1 MLTGY
6 RGVVGGRSSLLHSR
20 DVDRFSVDQIVSFLV
35 NLLNAPVHL
44 DLLDNDV
51 GVDGLGRVVWVV
63 HHVEVQISLLIS
75 WLGGWRLFIHADSV
89 APA

>member
-1 MLTGY
+1 MLV
-6 RGVVGGRSSLLHSR
+6 RGWSGLLHSR
-20 DVDRFSVDQIVSFLV
+20 DIDRLSVDQIVSLLV

-44 DLLDNDV
+44 NLLDNDV

-63 HHVEVQISLLIS
+63 HHVEVQISLLIC
-75 WLGGWRLFIHADSV
+75 WLGECWLLQLRLFIHADSV